1 MKIKIISTP
10 NQKAFGGNLQTKG
23 ATWSNGFSYIGN
35 GGSHESNPYEGIQI
49 GIDPQGAPNLVEQ
62 GEVVWN
68 DFVFS
73 NRLNLPI
80 KDKNYFK
87 LGGDKS
93 ISYAD
98 AAYKLAAES
107 EERPNDPISKAGMN
121 KMLTRLAESQETLKE
136 RRAQQAAK
144 REFNQMSPE
153 EQLGAMQMA
162 QQQAE
167 QQQAMQQQQG
177 MQDPMA
183 AMGSMSAYGGPIN
196 KFDDGGNT
204 LSRRQ
209 KRKGYAGKY
218 DPDWFR
224 RRARELGYELPEN
237 LAEVFTSSKD
247 GWQQYDRTANLQ
259 DFNAWYAKK
268 QREKAEN
275 LYKEQAQKKWEE
287 DQISKYY
294 RYKRSDDG
302 KAVYA
307 AKYYD
312 DSYKDKN
319 YIGKD
324 ETRITDEEYKK
335 LKEEYEKLREK
346 AAAKRTKE
354 EKDKMKAFEDQSYK
368 KSPLEKGAFLRDYAG
383 DIIYDTDNDVKDT
396 WVQSS
401 GEDFTKGFKWEPTD
415 AAKISY
421 DPDSGYSL
429 LSNLR
434 YAPALGGAIGLIN
447 DLASKPDYSRAEEIK
462 KAGAYTAPTINYKPL
477 GNYLRYNPFDINYG
491 LTKLGQESAAAR
503 RSIMNTA
510 GTRGAAMAGLLAA
523 DYNAQQ
529 QYGDTYRKAL
539 EYNDTLQQK
548 IEDFNRAT
556 DTFNSSQDLKVQ
568 MANQNA
574 IQTALKDK
582 YQGIVAGNTLMDS
595 IDARRG
601 ASISANLT
609 NTVNS
614 LGQIGEQEWDNN
626 RIQGLINRDVFK
638 DFLKNAEKNTSAYGG
653 MLTKRRKKGGK
664 K

>member
-121 KMLTRLAESQETLKE
+121 KMLTRLAESQEILKE
-136 RRAQQAAK
+136 KRAQQAAK

-153 EQLGAMQMA
+153 EQLGVMQMA

-177 MQDPMA
+177 MQDPMATMA

-218 DPDWFR
+218 DLDWFR

-275 LYKEQAQKKWEE
+275 LYKEE
-287 DQISKYY
+287 
-294 RYKRSDDG
+294 R
-302 KAVYA
+302 
-307 AKYYD
+307 
-312 DSYKDKN
+312 
-319 YIGKD
+319 
-324 ETRITDEEYKK
+324 
-335 LKEEYEKLREK
+335 
-346 AAAKRTKE
+346 
-354 EKDKMKAFEDQSYK
+354 
-368 KSPLEKGAFLRDYAG
+368 
-383 DIIYDTDNDVKDT
+383 
-396 WVQSS
+396 
-401 GEDFTKGFKWEPTD
+401 
-415 AAKISY
+415 
-421 DPDSGYSL
+421 
-429 LSNLR
+429 
-434 YAPALGGAIGLIN
+434 
-447 DLASKPDYSRAEEIK
+447 
-462 KAGAYTAPTINYKPL
+462 
-477 GNYLRYNPFDINYG
+477 
-491 LTKLGQESAAAR
+491 
-503 RSIMNTA
+503 
-510 GTRGAAMAGLLAA
+510 
-523 DYNAQQ
+523 
-529 QYGDTYRKAL
+529 
-539 EYNDTLQQK
+539 
-548 IEDFNRAT
+548 
-556 DTFNSSQDLKVQ
+556 
-568 MANQNA
+568 
-574 IQTALKDK
+574 
-582 YQGIVAGNTLMDS
+582 
-595 IDARRG
+595 
-601 ASISANLT
+601 
-609 NTVNS
+609 
-614 LGQIGEQEWDNN
+614 
-626 RIQGLINRDVFK
+626 
-638 DFLKNAEKNTSAYGG
+638 
-653 MLTKRRKKGGK
+653 
-664 K
+664 